1 MVKSRYKYLFV
12 GLLRLKG
19 NSVTSPAGIDVNL
32 LAVLGA
38 LLEHRNVTRAGERL
52 RLSQP
57 TTSGALARLRQH
69 FGDELLV
76 RSGREY
82 RLTPMARSL
91 LPAAQEALG
100 QVERTLSLPAEF
112 DPATSRRRFS
122 IAISAQ
128 SILALGGVLQRV
140 HELAPGV
147 RLDTWP
153 ITTALLETGQNV
165 LAYDVLI
172 GPEGFRT
179 DGDPEE
185 LVRDRAVYVTDP
197 ANPRLRASADGTWR
211 LTAED
216 LTALPHAAT
225 RLPQAA
231 LVTAA
236 LGRIGVTP
244 NIVLTAGGWLPL
256 PFLVAGTNLVAA
268 VPERLARRVGGA
280 AGVTVT
286 EPPFGSVELVEVAWW
301 HPLHA
306 TDPALSWLRGLIV
319 SSLRSLTRGRGEL
332 AADPLDEQAHLIGD
346 EAQVA
351 LGRGEHG
358 QT

>member
-1 MVKSRYKYLFV
+1 LSWFQR
-12 GLLRLKG
+12 KG
-19 NSVTSPAGIDVNL
+19 ILVTSAAGIDVNL

-76 RSGREY
+76 RCGREY
-82 RLTPMARSL
+82 RLTPMACGL
-91 LPAAQEALG
+91 LPAAREALG

-128 SILALGGVLQRV
+128 SILALGGVLRRV
-140 HELAPGV
+140 HELAPWVG
-147 RLDTWP
+147 LETWP
-153 ITTALLETGQNV
+153 ITTTLLETGQNM

-172 GPEGFRT
+172 GPEGFRP
-179 DGDPEE
+179 DGEPEE
-185 LVRDRAVYVTDP
+185 LVRDRVVYVAGP
-197 ANPRLRASADGTWR
+197 ANPRLRASADGTCR

-216 LTALPHAAT
+216 LAALPHAAT

-236 LGRIGVTP
+236 LDRIGVTP
-244 NIVLTAGGWLPL
+244 NVVLTAGGWLPL
-256 PFLVAGTNLVAA
+256 PFLVAGTDLVAA
-268 VPERLARRVGGA
+268 VPERLARRVSGA
-280 AGVTVT
+280 AGVTIT
-286 EPPFGSVELVEVAWW
+286 EPPFGTVELVEVAWW
-301 HPLHA
+301 HPMHA
-306 TDPALSWLRGLIV
+306 TDPALSWLRAIIV
-319 SSLRSLTRGRGEL
+319 GSLGSLALGRGQL
-332 AADPLDEQAHLIGD
+332 APDPLDEQAHLVCD
-346 EAQVA
+346 EA
-351 LGRGEHG
+351 
-358 QT
+358 